1 MSAARIFA
9 AGFVALAAFAARAEV
24 PPAEEAP
31 TQESL
36 GARGQVTYIQQR
48 KPGFEA
54 ANSARNSL
62 SPEYERSYTFTAT
75 AYLGVRPWRD
85 GELYLDAEVTQG
97 IAFSN
102 LTGLGGFT
110 NGEVTRVSGP
120 NPRLY
125 RQRLFLRQTWNQ
137 GGGSERRESDLN
149 QLAGSVDRNRFVLTA
164 GNFSL
169 LDVFDGN
176 AYAHDPRSQFMNWGN
191 MTYAAY
197 DYAADSRGFGWG
209 FAIEW
214 YRDDWVLRFGRMTV
228 PREPNQLPLDF
239 RFFRHYGDQLELEHA
254 HTLAGRPGR
263 LRLLAW
269 RDRAVLARYRDA
281 IDYGARTAQAP
292 DIFKVRDAER
302 IKYGFGL
309 NLEQSVAEH
318 AGVFLRAMQAD
329 GRSETLAFTEADA
342 SLAAGLSFEGGAWGR
357 ARDTLGVAA
366 LRNVAS
372 RDRRDYLAAGGI
384 SFFIGDGGLRYRPE
398 DIVEVYYSLSIAKS
412 ASLSIDLQRIFNPA
426 YNADRGPVGFYGL
439 RLHAEY

>member
-1 MSAARIFA
+1 MRVARIFA
-9 AGFVALAAFAARAEV
+9 AGVLALAALGARADDA
-24 PPAEEAP
+24 PAEEAW
-31 TQESL
+31 
-36 GARGQVTYIQQR
+36 GARGQATYIQQR
-48 KPGFEA
+48 KPGFDA
-54 ANSARNSL
+54 AYSGRNSL
-62 SPEYERSYTFTAT
+62 SLEHERSYTLTAT

-85 GELYLDAEVTQG
+85 GELYLDAEVGQG
-97 IAFSN
+97 LAFSN

-137 GGGSERRESDLN
+137 GGGSERLEADLN

-209 FAIEW
+209 VAAEW
-214 YRDDWVLRFGRMTV
+214 YRDAWVLRLARMTP
-228 PREPNQLPLDF
+228 PREPNQLPLDY
-239 RFFRHYGDQLELEHA
+239 RFFRHYGDQLELERA

-269 RDRAVLARYRDA
+269 RNRAVLARYLDA
-281 IDYGARTAQAP
+281 IDLGTRSAQPP
-292 DIFKVRDAER
+292 DIFKVRYGEQV
-302 IKYGFGL
+302 KYGFGL
-309 NLEQSVAEH
+309 NLEQSLAEH
-318 AGVFLRAMQAD
+318 AGVFLRAMRAD

-342 SLAAGLSFEGGAWGR
+342 SLAAGVSLKGGAWGR
-357 ARDTLGVAA
+357 AQDTLGVAA
-366 LRNVAS
+366 LRNFAS
-372 RDRRDYLAAGGI
+372 KDRRDYLAAGGI
-384 SFFIGDGGLRYRPE
+384 SFFIGDGALRYRPE
-398 DIVEVYYSLSIAKS
+398 DTLEVYYGFALARA
-412 ASLSIDLQRIFNPA
+412 ASLSIDWQRIANPA
-426 YNADRGPVGFYGL
+426 YNADRGPVDFYGL
-439 RLHAEY
+439 RLHAEF